1 MMSIRMLCEV
11 AGTSLGNA
19 KTATYSLLVS
29 VVEDVDVD
37 VLNED
42 DVENVVDDIEDTD
55 VVDDMDVLVVVITVV
70 LVEDGVLTLL
80 AVL

>member
-1 MMSIRMLCEV
+1 M
-11 AGTSLGNA
+11 
-19 KTATYSLLVS
+19 S

-55 VVDDMDVLVVVITVV
+55 VVDDMVVLVVVITVV

>member
-1 MMSIRMLCEV
+1 M
-11 AGTSLGNA
+11 
-19 KTATYSLLVS
+19 
-29 VVEDVDVD
+29 
-37 VLNED
+37 LNED

-55 VVDDMDVLVVVITVV
+55 VVDDMVVLVVVITVV